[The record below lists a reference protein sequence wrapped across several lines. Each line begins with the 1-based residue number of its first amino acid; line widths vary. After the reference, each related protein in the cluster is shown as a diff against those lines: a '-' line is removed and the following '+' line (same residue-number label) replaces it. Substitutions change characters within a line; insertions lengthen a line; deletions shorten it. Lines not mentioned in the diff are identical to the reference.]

1 MTNITAKITHSK
13 ETIELMCITQ
23 YNTFEF
29 GKKIVLYVV
38 SAALIVF
45 GIMGKVSTSISLVCI
60 MIGCFMLTGSNSVA
74 KARADAVIKD
84 LGGQMPVFNYSF
96 GPTKFNFNPD
106 TEPVS
111 YSSLSRLAEDS
122 SYLYMFLQNRAAFMV
137 PKNAVS
143 GGSVNDLKELI
154 ARKSGLTWKQ
164 PVTLLNFSMKSLSN
178 RDDRFQGPRL

>member
-1 MTNITAKITHSK
+1 MTNITAKMVHTK
-13 ETIELMCITQ
+13 ESVELMCITQ

-29 GKKIVLYVV
+29 GKKIALYVI
-38 SAALIVF
+38 AIALIVF

-60 MIGCFMLTGSNSVA
+60 MIGCFMLTGSNAVA
-74 KARADAVIKD
+74 KSRADTVIKQ

-111 YSSLSRLAEDS
+111 YSALSRLAEDS
-122 SYLYMFLQNRAAFMV
+122 NYLYMFLQNRAAFMV
-137 PKNAVS
+137 QKNTVS

-154 ARKSGLTWKQ
+154 ARKSNLTWKQ
-164 PVTLLNFSMKSLSN
+164 PVTLLNFSLKSLSN